1 MKTATPSAGPV
12 VRIIPKAANAI
23 AARPTMT
30 VAALALMTPPIRPTV
45 SRTASCQS
53 SWRTSS
59 RYREMRKIA

>member
-12 VRIIPKAANAI
+12 VRIISKSANAI

-30 VAALALMTPPIRPTV
+30 VAALALMTAPIRLTV

-53 SWRTSS
+53 SCPTSS
-59 RYREMRKIA
+59 R